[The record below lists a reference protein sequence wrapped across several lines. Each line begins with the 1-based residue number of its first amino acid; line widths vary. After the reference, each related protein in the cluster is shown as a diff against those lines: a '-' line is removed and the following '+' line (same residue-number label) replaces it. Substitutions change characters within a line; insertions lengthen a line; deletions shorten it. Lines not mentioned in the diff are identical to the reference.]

1 MNIWILN
8 HYAVPTRYYYL
19 ARSYYFAKKLME
31 RGHRVT
37 IFAGSSVHN
46 SDINL
51 IEDGREYRELED
63 DGIRYVVFRGRTYAG
78 SGKDRIINHIEVA
91 RRMERLCPRL
101 TGEYGRPDVIYASAG
116 QTLTLVAGIRVA
128 RRLGIPCVCEVT
140 DLWPESFV
148 AYGMIS
154 RKNPLLRLLY
164 RGERWVYKNADALIF
179 SMEGGRDYIIE
190 KGWDTAHGGCVDLG
204 KISYINNGVDLAR
217 FDEQAAQTP
226 DDAYITDPDTFKI
239 VYAGSI
245 RRVNDIHALLD
256 SAAGLREKAPQCR
269 ILIYGD
275 GDEREAFER
284 EYAGFDNIRF
294 MGRVPKSAIPA
305 ILTRADVCFIDGCE
319 GDGAEIARF
328 GMSQNKIFEYLAAG
342 RPIVFPVPG
351 RYDLIGAHGCGV
363 TVENEPEAVTE
374 ALLTLAQSPSL
385 CGQMGGAARRLAQEF
400 DFNALTDKLCAV
412 FERVREKHGRG

>member
-256 SAAGLREKAPQCR
+256 SAAVLREKAPQCR

-351 RYDLIGAHGCGV
+351 RYDLIGAHGCGF